1 MITCMCLSQQCS
13 ISLLEKGEGSW
24 VGYWIGI
31 AAEGRTVPWQ
41 QSAGNEYVCLPWIGF
56 FSLQISKTT
65 PWFKHVF
72 LRLQSVFVLFLFV
85 CFFKMNIWGSYNSNC
100 AVLGYY
106 KGAYQNILLNIILS
120 LEGMEL
126 ESLIMKDLE
135 ESDGLYSALSQKCQ
149 FLWQK

>member
-1 MITCMCLSQQCS
+1 MREVEWVIELELQQKAGRCHGSNLQAMSTCVF
-13 ISLLEKGEGSW
+13 LEL
-24 VGYWIGI
+24 
-31 AAEGRTVPWQ
+31 A
-41 QSAGNEYVCLPWIGF
+41 F

-65 PWFKHVF
+65 PWFKVVF

-100 AVLGYY
+100 AVLGYD

-149 FLWQK
+149 FLWQQ